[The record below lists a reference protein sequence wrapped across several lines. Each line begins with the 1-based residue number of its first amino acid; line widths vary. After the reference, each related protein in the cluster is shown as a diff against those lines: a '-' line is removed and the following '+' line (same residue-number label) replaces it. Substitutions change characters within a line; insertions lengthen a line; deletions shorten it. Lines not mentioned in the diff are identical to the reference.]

1 MTVFSRVSRFG
12 QNLSPYENGYAHT
25 PVVGKAGGLLGSR
38 ANPRFPGYKTPRT
51 QGFPDQLMRFYS
63 DIRKLVAASLLWIAC
78 AQGVSATGVEP
89 AKDLRVDPALCLAA
103 ALARD
108 DDKTVAARGALID
121 NAKTEKADRIK
132 ALIARGAAYERK
144 DMTERAIADYDGVL
158 RLDPSLADI
167 HNKRGELWRKKGDL
181 PKAVA
186 DFAAAIKLNPDHVA
200 ARANHRALAQELER
214 LGALKAIAGK
224 PSFNCATSRRKV
236 EKAICANPELAD
248 LDREVQGSY
257 VRAVAEK
264 MTPQQ
269 ARKLR
274 REQEEYISRRNAE
287 YGRPGYDLKKA
298 MRGRLQQINGIDGY

>member
-1 MTVFSRVSRFG
+1 MFSRVSRFG
-12 QNLSPYENGYAHT
+12 QNLSPYETGYSHA
-25 PVVGKAGGLLGSR
+25 PVVEKARGLLGSR
-38 ANPRFPGYKTPRT
+38 ANPKLPGYKTSRT
-51 QGFPDQLMRFYS
+51 QGFPDQLMRFHS
-63 DIRKLVAASLLWIAC
+63 NIRRLVTASSLWIAFT
-78 AQGVSATGVEP
+78 QGVSATSVEP

-103 ALARD
+103 ALTRD
-108 DDKTVAARGALID
+108 DDKTVAACGALID

-144 DMTERAIADYDGVL
+144 DMIDRTIADYDGVL

-167 HNKRGELWRKKGDL
+167 HNARGELWRKKGDL

-200 ARANHRALAQELER
+200 ARANHRSMALELER
-214 LGALKAIAGK
+214 LGALKAVAGK
-224 PSFNCATSRRKV
+224 PSFNCATARRKV

-257 VRAVAEK
+257 VRAAAEK
-264 MTPQQ
+264 MTQQQ

-274 REQEEYISRRNAE
+274 REQTEYISRRNAE

-298 MRGRLQQINGIDGY
+298 MRDRLQQINGIDGY